1 MRNQFIKSIANMENI
16 YQHVQSVV
24 TNACAEEF
32 KLDKKEIDQLHFVVE
47 KPKNDTNGDLSTNI
61 CLLLSKVLD
70 DNPISIADK
79 LSQRLS
85 ANKEFKK
92 VTVAKPG
99 FINFL
104 INSSL
109 LYNFLKETLSSKEIL
124 PRLSEN
130 ETINVEYVSANP
142 TGPLHVGHCRGAVFG
157 DVLASLLEKTGYK
170 VTREYYVNDAGVQI
184 NHLAHSVAIRYR
196 ELCGEKIEE
205 YPEEFYPGEYLI
217 EIAQNFKDQHGTD
230 FLNNHKDSYLEQIKS
245 YSVEA
250 LLSVIKGD
258 LAKLSINQDL
268 FVSEKNLIQQDKIT
282 AAIEIL
288 KKQGLI
294 YEGILEPPKG
304 KQIDDWEP
312 REQMLFKSSKFGD
325 EVDRPLQ
332 KSNGEWTY
340 FANDMAYHF
349 DKYQRGSKHLIDI
362 LGADHGGYIK
372 RMNAAIEALTEGD
385 AKYSVKL
392 CQMVKLISNGKPL
405 KMSKRSGDFVTL
417 SEMVDQVGSDSIRF
431 MMLYRKNEAPLEF
444 DFQKVTEQSKDNP
457 VFYVQYAHARI
468 SSVLRKLDEHKL
480 KFNLSDFTDCKFN
493 LLNSEHELDL
503 IKKILDWSSVIITSV
518 NLYEPHRIAYYLYE
532 LASSFHSLWNQ
543 GKIDTKL
550 KFINEEDLDVT
561 YARLSLIIA
570 TQKTIKSGLD
580 LLGVSAPNE
589 MQ

>member
-1 MRNQFIKSIANMENI
+1 MENI
-16 YQHVQSVV
+16 YQHVQSIVV
-24 TNACAEEF
+24 DACAEEF
-32 KLDKKEIDQLHFVVE
+32 RLDKKEIDQLHFVVE
-47 KPKNDTNGDLSTNI
+47 KPKDATNGDLSTNI
-61 CLLLSKVLD
+61 CLLLSKVLN

-79 LSQRLS
+79 LSQKLS
-85 ANKEFKK
+85 GNKEFDK

-109 LYNFLKETLSSKEIL
+109 LHDFLKETLSSKEIL
-124 PRLSEN
+124 PKLSEN

-184 NHLAHSVAIRYR
+184 NHLANSVAIRYR

-217 EIAQNFKDQHGTD
+217 KIAQDFKDQHGTD
-230 FLNNHKDSYLEQIKS
+230 FLSKNKDNYLEQIKS
-245 YSVEA
+245 YSVDA
-250 LLSVIKGD
+250 LLSVIKSD

-268 FVSEKNLIQQDKIT
+268 FVSEKDLVQQDKIT
-282 AAIEIL
+282 TTIEIL
-288 KKQGLI
+288 KKHDLI

-362 LGADHGGYIK
+362 LGADHGGYVK
-372 RMNAAIEALTEGD
+372 RMNAAIEALTDGD
-385 AKYSVKL
+385 AQYSVKL

-468 SSVLRKLDEHKL
+468 SSVLRKLDEYKL
-480 KFNLSDFTDCKFN
+480 KFNLSDFKECKFN
-493 LLNSEHELDL
+493 LLNSDHELDL
-503 IKKILDWSSVIITSV
+503 IKKILDWNSVIITSV

-550 KFINEEDLDVT
+550 KFINEEDLDLT

>member
-1 MRNQFIKSIANMENI
+1 MENI
-16 YQHVQSVV
+16 YQHVQSIVV
-24 TNACAEEF
+24 DACAEEF
-32 KLDKKEIDQLHFVVE
+32 RLDKQEIDQLHFVVE
-47 KPKNDTNGDLSTNI
+47 KPKDATNGDLSTNI
-61 CLLLSKVLD
+61 CLLLSKVLN

-79 LSQRLS
+79 LSQKLS
-85 ANKEFKK
+85 GNKEFDK

-109 LYNFLKETLSSKEIL
+109 LHDFLKETLSSKEIL
-124 PRLSEN
+124 PKLSEN

-184 NHLAHSVAIRYR
+184 NHLANSVVIRYR

-217 EIAQNFKDQHGTD
+217 EIAQDFKDQHGTD
-230 FLNNHKDSYLEQIKS
+230 FLSKNKDNYLEQIKS
-245 YSVEA
+245 YSVDA
-250 LLSVIKGD
+250 LLSVIKSD

-268 FVSEKNLIQQDKIT
+268 FVSEKDLVQQDKIT
-282 AAIEIL
+282 TTIEIL
-288 KKQGLI
+288 KKHDLI

-362 LGADHGGYIK
+362 LGADHGGYVK

-468 SSVLRKLDEHKL
+468 SSVLRKLDEYKL
-480 KFNLSDFTDCKFN
+480 KFNLSDFKECKFN
-493 LLNSEHELDL
+493 LLNSDHELDL
-503 IKKILDWSSVIITSV
+503 IKKILDWNSVIITSV